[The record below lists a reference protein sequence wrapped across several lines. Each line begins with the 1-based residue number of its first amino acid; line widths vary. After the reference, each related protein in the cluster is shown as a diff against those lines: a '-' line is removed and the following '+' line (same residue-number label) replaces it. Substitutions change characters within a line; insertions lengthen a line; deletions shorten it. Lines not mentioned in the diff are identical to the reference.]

1 MNNPVNYNGYV
12 VYGESCGKV
21 LPFGIVTAADI
32 SVNKIQVTGGCPAG
46 AQNRYR
52 HNLSLRERRGPQD
65 HPSLI

>member
-1 MNNPVNYNGYV
+1 MQNPVQGENYV
-12 VYGESCGKV
+12 FEDA
-21 LPFGIVTAADI
+21 AADI
-32 SVNKIQVTGGCPAG
+32 SVNKIQVTGGCPSG